1 MLNIFKYIKVNEE
14 TWKKQ
19 KNVVLDTVKNAKS
32 LLNHIKNNPDDTQP
46 FQVLQLFPKNR

>member
-1 MLNIFKYIKVNEE
+1 MLNILKCIKVNEE

-46 FQVLQLFPKNR
+46 LSSTAIVSKT